1 MSEVMLSAMSRLRR
15 LIGRGADK
23 VEILDYMA
31 CIRLSDDLEG
41 ESESE
46 GGSKEGSGK
55 NGTETPTGDQAPKN
69 EPPKPDDT
77 VIDDFDYG
85 KPFEEIE
92 KAKPEPKPESKPK
105 PKPKLG
111 MNSFF

>member
-1 MSEVMLSAMSRLRR
+1 MSEVVLSAMSRLRR
-15 LIGRGADK
+15 LMGQRAGK
-23 VEILDYMA
+23 VAVLDRMT
-31 CIRLSDDLEG
+31 CIRLSDDLDS
-41 ESESE
+41 ESEGE
-46 GGSKEGSGK
+46 GGSKEDSGK

-105 PKPKLG
+105 PKLG